1 MSLNINN
8 DINQQMKIG
17 NIVFNSKIKTDKGQY
32 TPNSYGN
39 MSGKD
44 NILINSRKE
53 YEKKVL
59 TGDRNN
65 TERIFND
72 KKKNIEIKFKKS
84 KVKNVEPLRD
94 YDSQQ
99 SY

>member
-1 MSLNINN
+1 MNINN
-8 DINQQMKIG
+8 DIDHQMKIG
-17 NIVFNSKIKTDKGQY
+17 KVVFNSKIKTEKGQFA
-32 TPNSYGN
+32 PNSYGN

-44 NILINSRKE
+44 NIVINSRKE
-53 YEKKVL
+53 YEKRVM
-59 TGDRNN
+59 TGDRNIN
-65 TERIFND
+65 E
-72 KKKNIEIKFKKS
+72 KKKNVEIKFKKS